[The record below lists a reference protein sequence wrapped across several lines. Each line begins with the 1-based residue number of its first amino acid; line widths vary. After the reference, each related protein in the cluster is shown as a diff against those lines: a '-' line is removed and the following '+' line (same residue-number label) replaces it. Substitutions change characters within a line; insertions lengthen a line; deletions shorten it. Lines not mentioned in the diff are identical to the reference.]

1 VAYIDPSQQGP
12 PGAPAMPGMPAP
24 PPPPGMADPTQPM
37 PGEMLPAVLPPPA
50 PPMLSDVKIKRC
62 IKSGE
67 LKVKNIPPEDFLID
81 PGATTLR
88 NGNGRF
94 FGDVSRMTRSDAKLK
109 WPKKKDLIDELPA
122 YTIAAGEVGREK
134 QARDQRFW
142 SFRETQTDPASEEI
156 EIVECYIQIDFDGDG
171 VAEWRQVCIGAN
183 HGENA
188 ILSNEEV
195 GDHPYDSITPNPMPH
210 RYRGRSLYDDVADI
224 QRVKTVLERQ
234 LLDNV
239 YLLNQ
244 QQMAVNA
251 ALIKNMDAL
260 TNPEIGGLV
269 LVDGN
274 PAEAILPLVIPFQA
288 DKILGALSYFDQI
301 MEKRTG
307 VSRSTLAMDTDALQY
322 QTATAVNQTQ
332 SSAYSKV
339 ETYAR
344 NIAECGG
351 LKELFG
357 RLLKLFV
364 ENQKSVKHI
373 KVHGEFVPMD
383 PRGWNADMNVTIN
396 IGLGSGSRDRD
407 LATLGGIAQKQEL
420 AIQGLQTPFNPICNV
435 SHLFSTY
442 RKMGETAGLKN
453 AEQFFPEITQQQVM
467 EMAQKQA
474 EQQKQAPPPP
484 EVMKIQADMQL
495 GQQKLKSEMQMKQME
510 VAGKQ
515 QGDNNRAQLDQRQAE
530 QKAQIEQIQAQ
541 ADIAA
546 NDRKARAEAQLAQ
559 QRFDLESELK
569 QREFALNLAMKR
581 AELIATL
588 SKPQGKDENGNP
600 IGPDQGAIS
609 TALGQLDD
617 VTPMPSKRDE
627 AHQQAMM
634 TMMQQNAQMMQQF
647 AQAITQ
653 LAAHMSAPTE
663 IVRDPRTGKVVGAQ
677 KRPMQ

>member
-1 VAYIDPSQQGP
+1 
-12 PGAPAMPGMPAP
+12 MPGMPEP

-37 PGEMLPAVLPPPA
+37 PGEMLPMPMGPPPG
-50 PPMLSDVKIKRC
+50 PPMLYDVKIKRC
-62 IKSGE
+62 IKSGQI
-67 LKVKNIPPEDFLID
+67 KIKNIPPEDFLID

-88 NGNGRF
+88 KGNGRF
-94 FGDVSRMTRSDAKLK
+94 FADVTRMTRSEAKLK
-109 WPKKKDLIDELPA
+109 WPKKKAVIDELPA

-134 QARDQRFW
+134 QARDQKFW
-142 SFRETQTDPASEEI
+142 SFRETQTDAASEEI
-156 EIVECYIQIDFDGDG
+156 EIVEAYLQIDFDSDG
-171 VAEWRQVCIGAN
+171 IAEWRQVCIGPN
-183 HGENA
+183 HGEDS

-244 QQMAVNA
+244 QQIAVNA
-251 ALIKNMDAL
+251 SVIANMEAL
-260 TNPEIGGLV
+260 TNPEIGGV
-269 LVDGN
+269 VFTNGN

-288 DKILGALSYFDQI
+288 DKILGTLAYFDQI

-322 QTATAVNQTQ
+322 QTATAVQQTQ

-344 NIAECGG
+344 NVAECGG
-351 LKELFG
+351 LKELFS

-364 ENQKSVKHI
+364 ENQKSVKHV
-373 KVHGEFVPMD
+373 KVNGEFVPMD

-420 AIQGLQTPFNPICNV
+420 AIQGLQSPFNPICNV
-435 SHLFSTY
+435 SHLFATY
-442 RKMGETAGLKN
+442 RKMGETAGLKS
-453 AEQFFPEITQQQVM
+453 AEQFFPEITQDQVM
-467 EMAQKQA
+467 QMAQKQA
-474 EQQKQAPPPP
+474 EQQQQAPPPP

-495 GQQKLKSEMQMKQME
+495 GQQKLQSEMQMKQME

-541 ADIAA
+541 ADIAS
-546 NDRKARAEAQLAQ
+546 NERKSRMEAQLAQ

-569 QREFALNLAMKR
+569 QQEFALNLAMKR
-581 AELIATL
+581 AEVIAKL
-588 SKPQGKDENGNP
+588 SQPQGTDENGTP
-600 IGPDQGAIS
+600 IPPDRNLVQ
-609 TALGQLDD
+609 TALAQLEDI
-617 VTPMPSKRDE
+617 TPMPSKRDE

-634 TMMQQNAQMMQQF
+634 SLMQQNAQMMQQF
-647 AQAITQ
+647 AQVMQ
-653 LAAHMSAPTE
+653 QMAAHMSAPTE

-677 KRPMQ
+677 KRLQ